1 MLPATQGRSV
11 DKDLVNEMSQK
22 GHLRK
27 TRGKDYKLLDILLL
41 LLPKISVLNSKHSK
55 RDQAKTIWFLRDVS
69 EHFLVVFGSQ
79 NIEPFKTF

>member
-41 LLPKISVLNSKHSK
+41 IVQNS
-55 RDQAKTIWFLRDVS
+55 
-69 EHFLVVFGSQ
+69 
-79 NIEPFKTF
+79 